1 MLRNSLSVDMKVY
14 ALQLKQKSIL
24 GNFRK
29 TTFEIFFFF
38 FFLKRGGGGAASE
51 KKTGEEKDVQW
62 PWWFQVSFFPGQLF
76 SKSWNISSSFYS
88 NICITE
94 SFNLDYLIHFYKPK
108 KQLSNLPRLNEC
120 AAVPSV
126 NNVTKST

>member
-38 FFLKRGGGGAASE
+38 FIEEGGGAASE
-51 KKTGEEKDVQW
+51 KKTGEEKDVQ
-62 PWWFQVSFFPGQLF
+62 
-76 SKSWNISSSFYS
+76 
-88 NICITE
+88 
-94 SFNLDYLIHFYKPK
+94 
-108 KQLSNLPRLNEC
+108 
-120 AAVPSV
+120 
-126 NNVTKST
+126 

>member
-38 FFLKRGGGGAASE
+38 FWKRGGGGAASE
-51 KKTGEEKDVQW
+51 KKTGEEKDVQ
-62 PWWFQVSFFPGQLF
+62 
-76 SKSWNISSSFYS
+76 
-88 NICITE
+88 
-94 SFNLDYLIHFYKPK
+94 
-108 KQLSNLPRLNEC
+108 
-120 AAVPSV
+120 
-126 NNVTKST
+126 

>member
-38 FFLKRGGGGAASE
+38 FFEEGGGGAASE
-51 KKTGEEKDVQW
+51 KKTGEEKDVQ
-62 PWWFQVSFFPGQLF
+62 
-76 SKSWNISSSFYS
+76 
-88 NICITE
+88 
-94 SFNLDYLIHFYKPK
+94 
-108 KQLSNLPRLNEC
+108 
-120 AAVPSV
+120 
-126 NNVTKST
+126 

>member
-38 FFLKRGGGGAASE
+38 FLKRGGGAASE
-51 KKTGEEKDVQW
+51 KKTGEEKDVQ
-62 PWWFQVSFFPGQLF
+62 
-76 SKSWNISSSFYS
+76 
-88 NICITE
+88 
-94 SFNLDYLIHFYKPK
+94 
-108 KQLSNLPRLNEC
+108 
-120 AAVPSV
+120 
-126 NNVTKST
+126 

>member
-38 FFLKRGGGGAASE
+38 FFWGRGGGGGAASE
-51 KKTGEEKDVQW
+51 KKTGEEKDVQ
-62 PWWFQVSFFPGQLF
+62 
-76 SKSWNISSSFYS
+76 
-88 NICITE
+88 
-94 SFNLDYLIHFYKPK
+94 
-108 KQLSNLPRLNEC
+108 
-120 AAVPSV
+120 
-126 NNVTKST
+126 